1 LKRKDLQLL
10 AETRLSEAQ
19 VLFHNRKFDGAYY
32 LAGYAVECAIKACVA
47 RKTQRF
53 DFPDK
58 GLATQVYTHDLTELL
73 KPAGL
78 AQIFKEEFRTDPALE
93 VKWVV
98 VKDWSE
104 QSRYGSHSRRKAKDM
119 INAVGDDRGILA
131 CIKKYW

>member
-1 LKRKDLQLL
+1 MKRKDLQTL
-10 AETRLSEAQ
+10 AETRLLEAQ
-19 VLFHNRKFDGAYY
+19 VLFQNRKFDGAYY
-32 LAGYAVECAIKACVA
+32 LAGYAIECAIKACVA

-78 AQIFKEEFRTDPALE
+78 AQILKEEFRTDPALE

-104 QSRYGSHSRRKAKDM
+104 QSRYGAHNRQKAKDM
-119 INAVGDDRGILA
+119 IDAVGDPQGVLA

>member
-1 LKRKDLQLL
+1 MFQ
-10 AETRLSEAQ
+10 
-19 VLFHNRKFDGAYY
+19 NRKFDGAYY
-32 LAGYAVECAIKACVA
+32 LAGYAIECAIKACVA

-58 GLATQVYTHDLTELL
+58 NLATQVYTHDLTELL

-78 AQIFKEEFRTDPALE
+78 TQILKEEFRTDPALE

-104 QSRYGSHSRRKAKDM
+104 QSRYGTHSRQKAKDM
-119 INAVGDDRGILA
+119 IQAVGDPQGGVLE